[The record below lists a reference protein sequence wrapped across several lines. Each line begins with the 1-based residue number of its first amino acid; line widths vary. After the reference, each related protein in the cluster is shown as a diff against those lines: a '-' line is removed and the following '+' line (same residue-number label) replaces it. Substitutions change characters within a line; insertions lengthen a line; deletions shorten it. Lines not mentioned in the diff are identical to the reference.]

1 MYDCNVPYQQKG
13 PRLGDTTFHANTPG
27 DKTLTDLS
35 STTIARYMGPPPAR
49 MNTRTGAT
57 ISSDLMANVGKTVAA
72 EPEIIK
78 VCEGV
83 HCFVGGS
90 LVIRTII
97 EAPEGLVIYDTG
109 DNIEDG
115 ERALVAIR
123 SISDKPIK
131 AVIYSHN
138 HYAHGTKPIIE
149 GQGDVMI
156 IGHPSVNQNF
166 QALSSGFATGG
177 TFPEALPVLSSRF
190 MLQFGSYLPA
200 EGPDSPFLGN
210 IPKIGEKGTVF
221 ANRLVAHDGETF
233 DVAGLKM
240 QFFTKYFSD
249 SEDTLSVWIPELRVA
264 LNNFLWPTLPNFYT
278 LRGDV
283 FRTPHEWMAGVRVL
297 RDLGATHVV
306 STHALP
312 VSGKE
317 NVQGTLERYM
327 DAISFLIDQT
337 MRGINKGMGPRE
349 LREFVRLPAVLRD
362 EPHNAEIYGEFN
374 YFPPHIYNHIF
385 GWFDGDASNI
395 HRLPPQEEARR
406 IVAGFGGAAVVQ
418 RQAREAL
425 EGEEVLWSLNLI
437 NWLLNADPEGA
448 DASALRLLK
457 AKALREMAYRSS
469 GTIARHF
476 CLAQALALE
485 DKLEIPTAI
494 EYTVQDVLAAEPG
507 RFVSF
512 QRIRLDPAKAGDN
525 QVTLRIVIED
535 KGQSYAL
542 AVRHGVAEFR
552 EGAAASSAR
561 ADAELRLSHQTW
573 AKIYVGKTT
582 LAAALTSDA
591 AKADDRAKVEAF
603 FAMFDPAVVA

>member
-1 MYDCNVPYQQKG
+1 M
-13 PRLGDTTFHANTPG
+13 
-27 DKTLTDLS
+27 TDLS
-35 STTIARYMGPPPAR
+35 GTTVARYMGPAPER
-49 MNTRTGAT
+49 VSTRTGAVVAKDMT
-57 ISSDLMANVGKTVAA
+57 SLIGKTVAA
-72 EPEIIK
+72 EPKIIK
-78 VCEGV
+78 VREGV

-109 DNIEDG
+109 DDIEDG

-123 SISDKPIK
+123 QISDKPIK

-138 HYAHGTKPIIE
+138 HYAHGTRPIIE

-166 QALSSGFATGG
+166 EVLSAGFATGG
-177 TFPEALPVLSSRF
+177 TFPEAAPVLASRF

-200 EGPDSPFLGN
+200 DGPDSRFLGG
-210 IPKIGEKGTVF
+210 IPKISEKGTVL

-249 SEDTLSVWIPELRVA
+249 SEDTLSVWIPELGVA
-264 LNNFLWPTLPNFYT
+264 LNNFVWPTLPNFYT

-297 RDLGATHVV
+297 RDLGATYLVN
-306 STHALP
+306 THALP
-312 VSGKE
+312 VVGKE
-317 NVQGTLERYM
+317 EVQGTLERYM

-337 MRGINKGMGPRE
+337 MRGINKGLGPRE
-349 LREFVRLPAVLRD
+349 LREFVRLPDVLRD

-374 YFPPHIYNHIF
+374 YFPSHIYNHIF
-385 GWFDGDASNI
+385 GWFDGDAANI

-406 IVAGFGGAAVVQ
+406 IVRGFGGAAVVE

-425 EGEEVLWSLNLI
+425 EQNDEVLWSLQLI
-437 NWLLNADPEGA
+437 NWLLSADPEGA
-448 DASALRLLK
+448 DVQALRLLK
-457 AKALREMAYRSS
+457 ARALREMAYRAS

-476 CLAQALALE
+476 CLAQALELE
-485 DKLEIPTAI
+485 GKLQIPTAI
-494 EYTVQDVLAAEPG
+494 LPSVQDVLAAEPG

-512 QRIRLDPAKAGDN
+512 QRVRLDPAKAGN
-525 QVTLRIVIED
+525 QQVTLRIVIED
-535 KGQSYAL
+535 KGQAFAL

-552 EGAAASSAR
+552 EGESAIAGK
-561 ADAELRLSHQTW
+561 ADAELRLSHQSW
-573 AKIYVGKTT
+573 AEIYTGKTT
-582 LAAALTSDA
+582 VAAALQSGA
-591 AKADDRAKVEAF
+591 AKADDNAKVKAF
-603 FAMFDPAVVA
+603 FAMFDPAVAA